1 MLLSTCCWA
10 AWSHLDDDHD
20 GWCAVARLVV
30 ARTNQLQATAGPQPL
45 PHKLYRSTA
54 IREVEQ
60 LWEDKFRLKNLKAF
74 AKAIHHAMKSDPK
87 FAEGSLA
94 EWKASI

>member
-1 MLLSTCCWA
+1 M
-10 AWSHLDDDHD
+10 
-20 GWCAVARLVV
+20 VV
-30 ARTNQLQATAGPQPL
+30 ARTNHLQAMAGMQPL

-74 AKAIHHAMKSDPK
+74 AKAIHNAMKSDPK
-87 FAEGSLA
+87 FAEQSLA
-94 EWKASI
+94 DWKASI

>member
-10 AWSHLDDDHD
+10 GRSHLVDDHD

-30 ARTNQLQATAGPQPL
+30 ARTNQLQATAGPQPP

-74 AKAIHHAMKSDPK
+74 AKSIHNAMKSDPN
-87 FAEGSLA
+87 FAEHSLA
-94 EWKASI
+94 EWKALI